1 MVSIKFLALHI
12 WYITSEIY
20 LNDKLFY
27 QWLEKNL
34 AKIFQV
40 GLWAFTLPYTLSN
53 GRGLR
58 KGEFGCCRQKKY
70 VQNKNYSTNC
80 KGLRE

>member
-1 MVSIKFLALHI
+1 MVSIKSLALHI
-12 WYITSEIY
+12 WHITSEIY

-40 GLWAFTLPYTLSN
+40 GLWAFTLPHTLSN

-58 KGEFGCCRQKKY
+58 KGEFGCCRQKNMYRIKTIQTIAK
-70 VQNKNYSTNC
+70 V
-80 KGLRE
+80 

>member
-12 WYITSEIY
+12 WHITSEIY

-40 GLWAFTLPYTLSN
+40 GSWAFTLPHTLSN
-53 GRGLR
+53 GKGLR
-58 KGEFGCCRQKKY
+58 KVNSVAVDKKNMY
-70 VQNKNYSTNC
+70 RIKTIQPIAKV
-80 KGLRE
+80 